1 MNSDFCVAVHGMVY
15 LNHKKCQLSSDEL
28 ADNICTNPAR
38 VRKVMAKLKK
48 KNLVLT
54 KEGTVG
60 GYSFQGDPSCVSLAD
75 IAEALDLKFVATSW
89 RSGSIDMDCLVAS
102 GMGDLMDEIFQD
114 LNQDCLEKL
123 SRITIQDLD
132 SRIFNCRK
140 NSQQTDK
147 E

>member
-1 MNSDFCVAVHGMVY
+1 MEKRQY
-15 LNHKKCQLSSDEL
+15 
-28 ADNICTNPAR
+28 R
-38 VRKVMAKLKK
+38 
-48 KNLVLT
+48 
-54 KEGTVG
+54 
-60 GYSFQGDPSCVSLAD
+60 Y
-75 IAEALDLKFVATSW
+75 
-89 RSGSIDMDCLVAS
+89 DCLVAS